1 MSAIKP
7 EDGYIAY
14 IINPKSGAS
23 SGEKLPGWRFKQHLV
38 GRGFEVRMN
47 LTRSLEHA
55 CELAT
60 ATAADNNCSMVVV
73 VGGDGTVR
81 EVAHG
86 LARLGEGAGVAKEE
100 TETPSRSRTGSNKP
114 LLIVPGGTE
123 NLLANELG
131 LDKSLRTLTRTFEA
145 GFVHTLDLGSANGRC
160 FTSIAGFGFDGE
172 VVKGV
177 SQKRTGH
184 INYFDYFWPL
194 WRTFWR
200 YRFEPVRVEV
210 DGEQIFEGPGLV
222 FVGNISR
229 YAIGLNILENAD
241 FSDGLLDICIYKCA
255 GQTHLVKHSVMTVL
269 KQHVRCRD
277 VIYRQGKNIT
287 VDSANPDLPTEI
299 DGDPGPAVPV
309 QISVIP
315 NAVRV
320 MVPEGGRPAGIRA
333 QILRALR

>member
-1 MSAIKP
+1 MKP
-7 EDGYIAY
+7 DDGYIAY

-23 SGEKLPGWRFKQHLV
+23 TGEKLPGWKFEEYLT
-38 GRGFEVRMN
+38 GSGFDVRMN

-55 CELAT
+55 FELASD
-60 ATAADNNCSMVVV
+60 AAGDPDCAMVVA
-73 VGGDGTVR
+73 VGGDGTIR

-86 LARLGEGAGVAKEE
+86 LE
-100 TETPSRSRTGSNKP
+100 RSGKP

-131 LDKSLRTLTRTFEA
+131 LEKSLETLTRTFEA
-145 GFVHTLDLGSANGRC
+145 GFTRDFDLGSANGRC

-172 VVKGV
+172 VVAEV
-177 SQKRTGH
+177 SGNRIGH

-200 YRFEPVRVEV
+200 YRFDPITVEV
-210 DGEQIFEGPGLV
+210 DGEKIFDGRGLV

-229 YAIGLNILENAD
+229 YALGLNILEHAD
-241 FSDGLLDICIYKCA
+241 YSDGLLDVCVYKCSHR
-255 GQTHLVKHSVMTVL
+255 THLVKHSVMTVFQ
-269 KQHVRCRD
+269 QHSRCGD

-287 VDSANPDLPTEI
+287 VNSLNPKLATEI

-309 QISVIP
+309 SISIIP
-315 NAVRV
+315 KAVRMV
-320 MVPEGGRPAGIRA
+320 VPEGAKPAGIRA
-333 QILRALR
+333 QILRALK

>member
-1 MSAIKP
+1 
-7 EDGYIAY
+7 
-14 IINPKSGAS
+14 
-23 SGEKLPGWRFKQHLV
+23 PGWRFEEYLLD
-38 GRGFEVRMN
+38 RGYDVRTN
-47 LTRSLEHA
+47 ITRSLEHA

-60 ATAADNNCSMVVV
+60 KAAQEADCAMVVA
-73 VGGDGTVR
+73 VGGDGTIR

-86 LARLGEGAGVAKEE
+86 LE
-100 TETPSRSRTGSNKP
+100 GSNKA

-131 LDKSLRTLTRTFEA
+131 LDKSLKTLTATFESY
-145 GFVHTLDLGSANGRC
+145 FTRPLDLGNANGRC

-177 SQKRTGH
+177 SRKRTGH

-200 YRFEPVRVEV
+200 YRFDSMKVEV
-210 DGEQIFEGPGLV
+210 DGVEIFDGRGLV
-222 FVGNISR
+222 FIGNISR
-229 YAIGLNILENAD
+229 YALGLNILDRAD
-241 FSDGLLDICIYKCA
+241 FSDGLLDICIFRCDSRL
-255 GQTHLVKHSVMTVL
+255 HLVKHSAMTVL
-269 KQHVRCRD
+269 DQHTRCQD
-277 VIYRQGKNIT
+277 VIYTQGKQIK
-287 VDSANPDLPTEI
+287 VSSDNPDLPTEI

-309 QISVIP
+309 EINVIP

-320 MVPEGGRPAGIRA
+320 MVLPGSRPAGIRR